1 MTPVLVSDLDR
12 SWVVEASAGTGK
24 TTALV
29 DRMVE
34 ASTDR
39 KSTRLNSSH

>member
-1 MTPVLVSDLDR
+1 MTPAPQTDLHQ

-29 DRMVE
+29 NRMP
-34 ASTDR
+34 T
-39 KSTRLNSSH
+39 SSPPEPP